1 LKIKSTNTI
10 LYCKKWRETVAFYQS
25 GLKLPITAMNDWFVE
40 FKLNVTARLSVADES
55 RTSITSNHGSG
66 ITIGLQVEDVETTRM
81 QLMEAGL
88 HPTEIKKV
96 WGAQVIYI
104 HDPEG
109 NRIEFWAGQ
118 AHT

>member
-1 LKIKSTNTI
+1 
-10 LYCKKWRETVAFYQS
+10 LYCKKWIETVAFYKS
-25 GLKLPITAMNDWFVE
+25 GLKLPVTASNDWFVE
-40 FKLNVTARLSVADES
+40 FKLNAIARLSVADEA
-55 RTSITSNHGSG
+55 RASIKSNHGSG

-88 HPTEIKKV
+88 RPTEIKEV
-96 WGAQVIYI
+96 WGAKAIYI

-118 AHT
+118 AHA